1 MPVSRPGPRRGRP
14 TRGAGIRRSGDT
26 LIAWKLD
33 RLVRSMKQLI
43 DFASEHFFNSGPVRR
58 GLQTFLREGTRP
70 APVIDPRRL
79 SIDDPDIENI
89 ASRVLINRWQLVLD
103 FLRRNPRFVLCIG
116 TAIGRRRDQLLAQ
129 NFLEEITDRKLGPGI
144 RGVLQLGANHAKAVS
159 DTTEPTSRMILEKRG
174 FKCVSIRT
182 LSDFTPE
189 GNNAPDD
196 AVVSI
201 DTPLDNITQGD
212 LIRLTSLVDKT
223 PVTIPTDTSLSGRPS
238 PFRKVTFGLST
249 KSVAEQ
255 FEFILLQRS

>member
-1 MPVSRPGPRRGRP
+1 VNPRPKSVVQEICTLRSVGGGGGRLPPPTRWAFSNGRP
-14 TRGAGIRRSGDT
+14 Y
-26 LIAWKLD
+26 
-33 RLVRSMKQLI
+33 
-43 DFASEHFFNSGPVRR
+43 
-58 GLQTFLREGTRP
+58 RE
-70 APVIDPRRL
+70 
-79 SIDDPDIENI
+79 
-89 ASRVLINRWQLVLD
+89 
-103 FLRRNPRFVLCIG
+103 RRNPRFVLCIG

-144 RGVLQLGANHAKAVS
+144 RGVLQLGANHAKAIS

-196 AVVSI
+196 AVVSL

-223 PVTIPTDTSLSGRPS
+223 PVTIPTDKSLSGRPS

-255 FEFILLQRS
+255 FEFTLLQRS

>member
-1 MPVSRPGPRRGRP
+1 MPVSRPGPRRWRP

-33 RLVRSMKQLI
+33 RLARSMKQLI
-43 DFASEHFFNSGPVRR
+43 DFASEHLFNSGPVRR
-58 GLQTFLREGTRP
+58 GLQKFLLEGTRP
-70 APVIDPRRL
+70 APVIDPGRL
-79 SIDDPDIENI
+79 SIDDPDIKNI
-89 ASRVLINRWQLVLD
+89 ASRVLINRWHLLLD
-103 FLRRNPRFVLCIG
+103 LLRRNPRFALCSG

-189 GNNAPDD
+189 SNNAPDD
-196 AVVSI
+196 AIFSLG
-201 DTPLDNITQGD
+201 TPLDNIMQGD
-212 LIRLTSLVDKT
+212 LIRLTSLADKT
-223 PVTIPTDTSLSGRPS
+223 PVTIPRDKSLSGRPS
-238 PFRKVTFGLST
+238 PLRNGHFRT
-249 KSVAEQ
+249 
-255 FEFILLQRS
+255 